1 MMMAILVWLML
12 ITIALVGIAVIG
24 ITARRE
30 LLRRHSTLDMG
41 EDILSITKQLHAI
54 NLQQHR
60 ELRAA
65 VEQFIARC
73 EADPITA
80 DRRHLDIQELKN
92 ILHHGRR

>member
-1 MMMAILVWLML
+1 MIAILVWLML

-30 LLRRHSTLDMG
+30 LVRRHRTLDMA
-41 EDILSITKQLHAI
+41 EDIAGITKQLHAI

-80 DRRHLDIQELKN
+80 ERRYMDIQEMKN